1 VSSRSPYGFA
11 CKKGNLRSGAQIVA
25 LNVETAKPK
34 RKWHFA
40 GLGACN
46 PPVGSRPEILRD
58 KLRRDLFL
66 GDQARAECDQAC
78 NTSLS
83 QRLMRLPP
91 KKMAD
96 WPAQTSLEETEVS

>member
-1 VSSRSPYGFA
+1 MSSRSPYEFA
-11 CKKGNLRSGAQIVA
+11 CKKGNLRVGAQIVA

-46 PPVGSRPEILRD
+46 PPVGSRPEIHRG

-66 GDQARAECDQAC
+66 VHQLKAVCDQAC
-78 NTSLS
+78 NTLDGVYPGECRGS
-83 QRLMRLPP
+83 
-91 KKMAD
+91 K
-96 WPAQTSLEETEVS
+96 